1 MRILF
6 HLGRYLIM
14 LGDMFSR
21 PERKTMY
28 WRELMR
34 QMYEIGV
41 GSLPIVMVVSIFI
54 GAVTA
59 VQFAYQL
66 GDSFVPLYYIGFI
79 VRSSI
84 LIELAPTFS
93 CLVLAGKVGSNI
105 ASELGS
111 MRISEQIDALK
122 IMGINTTSY
131 LVAPKILAAVLIV
144 PFLIIISA
152 ALGISGGFVASVLNG
167 IPAGVFQKGLLSW
180 FQPFNV
186 VMMLIKATVFAFLL
200 TSIACYHGYHVDGGG
215 SLEIGKAS
223 TRAVVQGSISI
234 LVADYILAQLLT

>member
-1 MRILF
+1 MLF
-6 HLGRYLIM
+6 N
-14 LGDMFSR
+14 MFSR

-41 GSLPIVMVVSIFI
+41 GSLTIVAVISIFI

-66 GDSFVPLYYIGFI
+66 QDSFVPQYYIGFI
-79 VRSSI
+79 VRSSM

-111 MRISEQIDALK
+111 MRITEQIDALQ
-122 IMGINTTSY
+122 IMGVNTTSY
-131 LVAPKILAAVLIV
+131 LVAPKILASIIV
-144 PFLIIISA
+144 IPLLIIISA
-152 ALGISGGFVASVLNG
+152 ALGMLG
-167 IPAGVFQKGLLSW
+167 GLLASLANGVTFTVFMKGMMSW
-180 FQPFNV
+180 FDPFNV
-186 VMMLIKATVFAFLL
+186 VMMLVKATVFAFLL
-200 TSIACYHGYHVDGGG
+200 TSVACYHGFFVEGG
-215 SLEIGKAS
+215 SLGVGKAS
-223 TRAVVQGSISI
+223 TRAVVQGSILI
-234 LVADYILAQLLT
+234 LVADYVIAQLMT

>member
-1 MRILF
+1 MLF
-6 HLGRYLIM
+6 N
-14 LGDMFSR
+14 MFSR

-28 WRELMR
+28 WRELTR

-41 GSLPIVMVVSIFI
+41 GSLTIVAVISIFI

-66 GDSFVPLYYIGFI
+66 QDSFVPAYYIGFI

-111 MRISEQIDALK
+111 MRISEQIDALQ
-122 IMGINTTSY
+122 IMGVNTTSY
-131 LVAPKILAAVLIV
+131 LVAPKIIAAVIV
-144 PFLIIISA
+144 VPLLIIISA
-152 ALGISGGFVASVLNG
+152 ALGMTGGLLASMGNG
-167 IPAGVFQKGLLSW
+167 VPFSTFMKGLMSW
-180 FQPFNV
+180 FEPFNV
-186 VMMLIKATVFAFLL
+186 VVMLIKATVFAFLL
-200 TSIACYHGYHVDGGG
+200 TSIACYHGFYVEGG
-215 SLEIGKAS
+215 SLGVGKAS
-223 TRAVVQGSISI
+223 TRAVVQGSILI
-234 LVADYILAQLLT
+234 LVADYVLAQLLT

>member
-1 MRILF
+1 MRFLF
-6 HLGRYLIM
+6 HLGQYLIM
-14 LGDMFSR
+14 LRKMFSR

-28 WRELMR
+28 WYELLR
-34 QMYEIGV
+34 QMYQIGV
-41 GSLPIVMVVSIFI
+41 GSIGIVAVISIFI

-66 GDSFVPLYYIGFI
+66 RDSFVPEYYIGFI
-79 VRSSI
+79 VRSSM

-122 IMGINTTSY
+122 IMGVNTTSY
-131 LVAPKILAAVLIV
+131 LVAPKIFAAVIII
-144 PFLIIISA
+144 PFLIILSA
-152 ALGISGGFVASVLNG
+152 SLGITGGMAASLANG
-167 IPAGVFQKGLLSW
+167 TPFAVFAKGLQSW
-180 FQPFNV
+180 FVPFNV
-186 VMMLIKATVFAFLL
+186 FVMLVKAVVFGFLL
-200 TSIACYHGYHVDGGG
+200 TSIACYHGFYVKGG
-215 SLEIGKAS
+215 SLAVGKAS

-234 LVADYILAQLLT
+234 LVSDYLIAQLLTT